1 MVRPFCFATVDSIPY
16 DAALHRHK
24 SSASEALKLGLG
36 DVRTRGGAPR
46 CMAGAWL
53 ELLAIWGCGPEWGG
67 QRRRSMAR
75 AVEAPRCVAPAD
87 WRRQMQVRAAA
98 WPIGGSIT
106 PACRGLIAQSRPLR
120 PLKTPA
126 GIRDANLIHSS

>member
-24 SSASEALKLGLG
+24 SSASQALKLGLG

-53 ELLAIWGCGPEWGG
+53 EHGWSFWRFGAAVQSGAAIAGAQWQELSKRRGVSRLLIGRAKCRCAPQPG
-67 QRRRSMAR
+67 QSAARSR
-75 AVEAPRCVAPAD
+75 
-87 WRRQMQVRAAA
+87 
-98 WPIGGSIT
+98 
-106 PACRGLIAQSRPLR
+106 L
-120 PLKTPA
+120 PA
-126 GIRDANLIHSS
+126 GV